1 MADSRALE
9 QKASDQQDRLLS
21 GSFLGLLFTQFLT
34 ATNDNVFRWLVI
46 GIGKDFVEPSQVG
59 TILMLGTVLFV
70 APYLGL
76 AAVAGYLADR
86 FPKNQV
92 ILGCKIAEILIMV
105 LGAAAIFGENL
116 YVLFVAVFLM
126 GAQSAIFGPAKLG
139 SIPEILKPK
148 KVSLAN
154 GLFGLTTVGAT
165 VIGMAVGNSVKDIV
179 GFQGVENYAWL
190 PAAVLLGTA
199 VVGTLLSLLL
209 QPLPIA
215 NATRKFPWDFPVQTL
230 RDLRTLTSRGPLF
243 RVALGSVF
251 FWSLGALAQLN
262 IDQFA
267 FEGGAINETQ
277 KVPLL
282 ICLVFGLG
290 LGAVLAGIW
299 SRGRV
304 ELGLLPLGAFGI
316 MIFCFLLFLV
326 QGTIFKLQSPPTAP
340 FVWACLFLVGLGFSA
355 GLFDV
360 PINAYMQQ
368 RSPREYRGSILAA
381 SNFLTFS
388 GVVLVALLFNAMR
401 NDYSPGSLGNV
412 EIAPIGETEQ
422 QAIGNVVKEY
432 SQIWQASLDQEQ
444 IKTHLDANPEVSRKH
459 LLAHLLWADVEK
471 RLPVE
476 QPRLAE
482 EGGGAQ
488 SGFPQLSRL
497 DYLRAF
503 PEEDAELVSQVYT
516 QATGPPLLAANE
528 IFLVCGIGTVPVFL
542 YIVWLIPQATIRFL
556 VWIASGLVY
565 RIRLYGEEHVPEEG
579 GALLVANHVSWI
591 DGILIL
597 LATARPVRMVAYAGS
612 YFKNPLM
619 GWVARSWGVI
629 LISGGPKS
637 IRKGLDTAREALNQG
652 ELVCIFP
659 EGSLSRSGQLQAF
672 RPGTIKILEG
682 TEAPVIPVYLDELWG
697 SIFSFSEGKFFWK
710 RPKRLPYPISIHFD
724 QPLADT
730 EDVHQIRQGVVE
742 LGAKAVQQ
750 RTNRTTNLP
759 GDFLRMC
766 KRSKSQMKVAD
777 TMPAPKDRTGTQAT
791 GGGLLGKVLAVRR
804 FLRRSLLQSGEK
816 NVGVLLPPGIGGVVM
831 NMALALD
838 RRVSVNLNYTVTPE
852 VMNGCLKAAGITHVL
867 TSKKFVETLKNKRK
881 TDYTNLDAELVYLE
895 DAKDKIASLGNKL
908 VAGLQTYLIPAGLLE
923 WWLGLKALKA
933 DDVATIIF
941 TSGSTGTPKGVM
953 LTYANVASNVSAINH
968 LVNLSSE
975 DVVIGILP
983 FFHSMGYTVT
993 IWTVMALD
1001 IKGVYHND
1009 PTESRKIGPLAQ
1021 KHDATVLVATPTF
1034 LRNYLRRC
1042 EKEQFAKLDVV
1053 VAGAE
1058 KLPVELCD
1066 AFEEKF
1072 GVRPVEGY
1080 GTTELS
1086 PLVSVNIPPSRAID
1100 AENPGVKEG
1109 TVGRPIPGVSAKV
1122 VDPDTGVD
1130 LGVDVPGMLMI
1141 KGPNVMKGY
1150 YGREDLTAE
1159 VIQDGWYRTG
1169 DIALVDGDGF
1179 IRITGRQSRFSKIG
1193 GEMVPHVKIE
1203 EILND
1208 AAGMNQE
1215 DGLLLAVTAVPD
1227 KRKGERLIVL
1237 HLELSP
1243 SVDELRQA
1251 LSDAGE
1257 PNINIP
1263 SADSFRQVE
1272 ELPILGTGKVDLKG
1286 IKQMALEIFG
1296 APE

>member
-1 MADSRALE
+1 MADSDALE
-9 QKASDQQDRLLS
+9 QKNSGQQERLLS

-34 ATNDNVFRWLVI
+34 AVNDNVFRWLVI
-46 GIGKDFVEPSQVG
+46 GIGKDFVEPSEVG

-70 APYLGL
+70 VPYLGL

-92 ILGCKIAEILIMV
+92 ILGCKIAEILIMA
-105 LGAAAIFGENL
+105 LGVAAIFAENDDI
-116 YVLFVAVFLM
+116 LFAAVFLM

-139 SIPEILKPK
+139 CIPEILKPE

-165 VIGMAVGNSVKDIV
+165 VIGMVIGNSVKDVV
-179 GFQGVENYAWL
+179 GFRGVENYVWL
-190 PAAVLLGTA
+190 PAAVLLGIA
-199 VVGTLLSLLL
+199 VVGTLLGLLL

-215 NATRKFPWDFPVQTL
+215 NAARKFPWDFPVQTL

-277 KVPLL
+277 KTPLL
-282 ICLVFGLG
+282 VCLVFGLG

-304 ELGLLPLGAFGI
+304 ELGLLPLGSFGI
-316 MIFCFLLFLV
+316 VVSCFLLFLV
-326 QGTIFKLQSPPTAP
+326 QGTVFELDSPATAP
-340 FVWACLFLVGLGFSA
+340 FIWACLFLVGLGFSA

-368 RSPREYRGSILAA
+368 RSPREHRGSILAA

-388 GVVLVALLFNAMR
+388 GVVVIALLFRAMR
-401 NDYSPGSLGNV
+401 EDYSPGTMENV
-412 EIAPIGETEQ
+412 VAPIGATQQ
-422 QAIGNVVKEY
+422 QAIDNIVQEY
-432 SQIWQASLDQEQ
+432 SQDWQASSDQEQ
-444 IKTHLDANPEVSRKH
+444 IKEYLAAKPPGVPRKH
-459 LLAHLLWADVEK
+459 LLGHLLWVDVEK
-471 RLPVE
+471 RSPAE
-476 QPRLAE
+476 QPEAV
-482 EGGGAQ
+482 EGEADQ
-488 SGFPQLSRL
+488 SGFPPLSRL
-497 DYLRAF
+497 DYLQAF
-503 PEEDAELVSQVYT
+503 PEDAELVSQVYT
-516 QATGPPLLAANE
+516 QANGPPFLAANE

-542 YIVWLIPQATIRFL
+542 YIVCLIPQATIRFL

-565 RIRLYGEEHVPEEG
+565 RIRLYGEEHVPAEG

-597 LATARPVRMVAYAGS
+597 LATARPVRMIAYAGS

-619 GWVARSWGVI
+619 AWVARSWGVI

-637 IRKGLDTAREALNQG
+637 IRQGLDTAREALNQG

-672 RPGTIKILEG
+672 RPGTLKILEG
-682 TEAPVIPVYLDELWG
+682 TDAPVIPVYLDELWG

-710 RPKRLPYPISIHFD
+710 RPQRLPYPISIHFD
-724 QPLADT
+724 KPLADT

-759 GDFLRMC
+759 ADFLRVC
-766 KRSKSQMKVAD
+766 KRSKSRMKAAD
-777 TMPAPKDRTGTQAT
+777 TMPSPEDRTGTQAT
-791 GGGLLGKVLAVRR
+791 GGELLGKVLAVRR

-852 VMNGCLKAAGITHVL
+852 IMNECLQAAGITHVL
-867 TSKKFVETLKNKRK
+867 TSRKFVETLKSKRK

-908 VAGLQTYLIPAGLLE
+908 VAGLQTYLTPVGLLE
-923 WWLGLKALKA
+923 WWLGLKAFQS

-953 LTYANVASNVSAINH
+953 LTYANVASNVSAIQH
-968 LVNLSSE
+968 LVNLSPD

-1042 EKEQFAKLDVV
+1042 EEEQFARLDVV

-1086 PLVSVNIPPSRAID
+1086 PLVSVNIPPSRAVD
-1100 AENPGVKEG
+1100 TQNPDLREG
-1109 TVGRPIPGVSAKV
+1109 TVGRPIPGVSAKI
-1122 VDPDTGVD
+1122 VDPDTGAD
-1130 LGVDVPGMLMI
+1130 LGAAVPGMLMI

-1169 DIALVDGDGF
+1169 DIALIDEDGF
-1179 IRITGRQSRFSKIG
+1179 IKITGRQSRFSKIG

-1237 HLELSP
+1237 HLELSQ

-1263 SADSFRQVE
+1263 STDSFHQVQE
-1272 ELPILGTGKVDLKG
+1272 IPILGTGKVDLKG
-1286 IKQMALEIFG
+1286 IKQMALEVFG

>member
-1 MADSRALE
+1 MADSGTFN
-9 QKASDQQDRLLS
+9 QKPRDDWGSLSS

-46 GIGKDFVEPSQVG
+46 GIGKDYVDPSQVG
-59 TILMLGTVLFV
+59 KILMLGTVLFV
-70 APYLGL
+70 VPYLGL
-76 AAVAGYLADR
+76 AAIAGYLADR

-92 ILGCKIAEILIMV
+92 IVGCKIAEILIMA
-105 LGAAAIFGENL
+105 LGIGAIFL
-116 YVLFVAVFLM
+116 QSLPILFTAVFLM
-126 GAQSAIFGPAKLG
+126 GAQSALFGPAKLG
-139 SIPEILKPK
+139 SIPEILRPE

-165 VIGMAVGNSVKDIV
+165 VIGMAVGNKLTDLT
-179 GFQGVENYAWL
+179 GQKGVEQHVWV
-190 PAAVLLGTA
+190 PAAVLLGIA

-209 QPLPIA
+209 RPLPVA
-215 NATRKFPWDFPVQTL
+215 NAMRKFPWDFPVQTY

-267 FEGGAINETQ
+267 FEGGASTETQ

-282 ICLVFGLG
+282 VCLVFGLG

-304 ELGLLPLGAFGI
+304 ELGLLPLGALGI
-316 MIFCFLLFLV
+316 VVFCFLLFLV
-326 QGTIFKLQSPPTAP
+326 RGTIFQLDESTTS
-340 FVWACLFLVGLGFSA
+340 VLIWACVFLGGLGFSA

-360 PINAYMQQ
+360 PINAYIQQ
-368 RSPREYRGSILAA
+368 RSPRECRGSILAA

-388 GVVLVALLFNAMR
+388 GVALVAVVFALLR
-401 NDYSPGSLGNV
+401 LSYSPGSMEQV
-412 EIAPIGETEQ
+412 ELAPITVPQ
-422 QAIGNVVKEY
+422 QQ
-432 SQIWQASLDQEQ
+432 QIDGVQSGFRQDWTADTDQSTIES
-444 IKTHLDANPEVSRKH
+444 ILEAHRELPRRH
-459 LLAHLLWADVEK
+459 LLATLLWVDVTQRDEQNK
-471 RLPVE
+471 VE
-476 QPRLAE
+476 
-482 EGGGAQ
+482 
-488 SGFPQLSRL
+488 SGSPSLSRE
-497 DYLRAF
+497 DYLAQF
-503 PEEDAELVSQVYT
+503 PDEAELVSQVYT
-516 QATGPPLLAANE
+516 QATGPPLLEANE
-528 IFLVCGIGTVPVFL
+528 IFLLCGVGTVPVL
-542 YIVWLIPQATIRFL
+542 VYILWLIPQVSIRFL

-597 LATARPVRMVAYAGS
+597 VATARPVRMVAYAGS
-612 YFKNPLM
+612 YFQNPFMRWL
-619 GWVARSWGVI
+619 AKSWGVI
-629 LISGGPKS
+629 LMSGGAKS
-637 IRKGLDTAREALNQG
+637 IREGLDTAREAINQG
-652 ELVCIFP
+652 DLVCIFP
-659 EGSLSRSGQLQAF
+659 EGALTHSGQLQAF
-672 RPGTIKILEG
+672 RPGMLKILEG
-682 TEAPVIPVYLDELWG
+682 TQAPVIPVFLDELWG
-697 SIFSFSEGKFFWK
+697 SIFSFAGGKFFWK

-724 QPLADT
+724 KPLAATDH
-730 EDVHQIRQGVVE
+730 VHQIRQGIVE

-750 RTNRTTNLP
+750 RTDRTANLP

-766 KRSKSQMKVAD
+766 KRAKRRMKIAD
-777 TMPAPKDRTGTQAT
+777 TTRQQLT
-791 GGGLLGKVLAVRR
+791 GGKLLAAVLALRR
-804 FLRRSLLQSGEK
+804 FLRRDVLQTAET
-816 NVGVLLPPGIGGVVM
+816 NVGVLLPPTNGGVIV

-852 VMNGCLKAAGITHVL
+852 VMEGCLKTAGITHVL
-867 TSKKFVETLKNKRK
+867 TSRKFLETLKNKRK
-881 TDYTNLDAELVYLE
+881 TDYTNLDAEIVYLE
-895 DAKDKIASLGNKL
+895 DSRDKITRLGNKL
-908 VAGLQTYLIPAGLLE
+908 VAGLQSYLTPASLLE
-923 WWLGLKALKA
+923 RWLGLRSLKS
-933 DDVATIIF
+933 DDLATIIF

-953 LTYANVASNVSAINH
+953 LTYANVASNVGAINQ
-968 LVNLSSE
+968 LVNLTRE

-1001 IKGVYHND
+1001 IKGVYHTD
-1009 PTESRKIGPLAQ
+1009 PTESRKIGQLAK
-1021 KHDATVLVATPTF
+1021 KHAATVLIATPTF

-1042 EKEQFAKLDVV
+1042 EQEQFAKLDVV

-1058 KLPVELCD
+1058 KLPSDLCD

-1086 PLVSVNIPPSRAID
+1086 PLVSVNIPPSRAVD
-1100 AENPGVKEG
+1100 TTNPDLKEG
-1109 TVGRPIPGVSAKV
+1109 TVGKPIPGVTAKV
-1122 VDPDTGVD
+1122 VDLDTGEE
-1130 LGVDVPGMLMI
+1130 LGVDTPGMLLI

-1150 YGREDLTAE
+1150 FGREDLTAE

-1169 DIALVDGDGF
+1169 DVALIDGDGF

-1203 EILND
+1203 EVLNE

-1215 DGLLLAVTAVPD
+1215 EGLLLAVTAVPD

-1237 HLELSP
+1237 HRPLSL
-1243 SVDELRQA
+1243 SVDDLRQA
-1251 LSDAGE
+1251 LSAAGL
-1257 PNINIP
+1257 PNIFVP
-1263 SADSFRQVE
+1263 SAGSFHPVD

-1286 IKQMALEIFG
+1286 IKQTALEVFG
-1296 APE
+1296 EQE

>member
-1 MADSRALE
+1 MADSRGLE
-9 QKASDQQDRLLS
+9 QKNSEQQERLLS

-70 APYLGL
+70 VPYLGL
-76 AAVAGYLADR
+76 AAFAGYLADR

-92 ILGCKIAEILIMV
+92 ILGCKIAEILIMA
-105 LGAAAIFGENL
+105 LGVAAIFGESL
-116 YVLFVAVFLM
+116 PTLFVAVFLM

-139 SIPEILKPK
+139 SIPEILKPE

-165 VIGMAVGNSVKDIV
+165 VIGMAVGNSVKDIA
-179 GFQGVENYAWL
+179 GFRGVENYAWL
-190 PAAVLLGTA
+190 PAAVLLGIA
-199 VVGTLLSLLL
+199 VVGTLLGLLL

-215 NATRKFPWDFPVQTL
+215 NPSRKIPWDFPVQTL

-282 ICLVFGLG
+282 VCLVFGLG

-316 MIFCFLLFLV
+316 VISCFLLFLV
-326 QGTIFKLQSPPTAP
+326 EGTIFKLQSPPTTP
-340 FVWACLFLVGLGFSA
+340 FLWACLFLVGLGFSA

-368 RSPREYRGSILAA
+368 RSPREHRGSILAA

-388 GVVLVALLFNAMR
+388 GVVLIALLFNAMR
-401 NDYSPGSLGNV
+401 TDYSPGRLEN
-412 EIAPIGETEQ
+412 AIGPVGKTEQ
-422 QAIGNVVKEY
+422 QAIDTIVREY
-432 SQIWQASLDQEQ
+432 SQNWQPSVEQDQ
-444 IKTHLDANPEVSRKH
+444 IKEYLDANAHVSRKH
-459 LLAHLLWADVEK
+459 LLAHLLWEDVAK
-471 RLPVE
+471 RSPVE
-476 QPRLAE
+476 TSALVE
-482 EGGGAQ
+482 EERADP
-488 SGFPQLSRL
+488 GFPQLSRV
-497 DYLRAF
+497 DYLQAF
-503 PEEDAELVSQVYT
+503 RKDAELVSQVYT
-516 QATGPPLLAANE
+516 QASGPPFLAANE

-565 RIRLYGEEHVPEEG
+565 RIRLYGAEHVPEEG

-637 IRKGLDTAREALNQG
+637 IRKGLDTAREAINQG

-672 RPGTIKILEG
+672 RPGTIKVLEG
-682 TEAPVIPVYLDELWG
+682 TDAPVIPVYLDELWG

-724 QPLADT
+724 KPLADT
-730 EDVHQIRQGVVE
+730 EDMHQIRQGVVE

-766 KRSKSQMKVAD
+766 KRSRSRMKAAD
-777 TMPAPKDRTGTQAT
+777 TMPAPNDRTGTQVT
-791 GGGLLGKVLAVRR
+791 GGQLLGRVLAVRR
-804 FLRRSLLQSGEK
+804 FLRRSLLQPDET
-816 NVGVLLPPGIGGVVM
+816 NVGVLLPPGIGGVVI

-867 TSKKFVETLKNKRK
+867 TSRKFVETLKNKRK
-881 TDYTNLDAELVYLE
+881 TDYTNLAAELVYLE
-895 DAKDKIASLGNKL
+895 DARDKITSLGNRL
-908 VAGLQTYLIPAGLLE
+908 VAGLQTYLTPVGLLE
-923 WWLGLKALKA
+923 RWLGLKSQQA

-968 LVNLSSE
+968 MVNLSSD

-993 IWTVMALD
+993 IWTAMALD
-1001 IKGVYHND
+1001 ISGVYHND

-1058 KLPVELCD
+1058 KLPIELCD

-1086 PLVSVNIPPSRAID
+1086 PLVSVNIPPSRAVD
-1100 AENPGVKEG
+1100 SQNPDLKEG

-1130 LGVDVPGMLMI
+1130 LGPEAPGMLMI

-1169 DIALVDGDGF
+1169 DIALIDEEGF

-1237 HLELSP
+1237 HLELSQ

-1263 SADSFRQVE
+1263 STDSFHQVQ